1 MLEDIYLSICNE
13 EIVMPAEQTGL
24 VKDNYLWKM
33 LLRRGTTKDGV
44 FLHASNGLF
53 DDDLLRLSWAPTVE
67 ALR

>member
-1 MLEDIYLSICNE
+1 
-13 EIVMPAEQTGL
+13 MPAEQTGL